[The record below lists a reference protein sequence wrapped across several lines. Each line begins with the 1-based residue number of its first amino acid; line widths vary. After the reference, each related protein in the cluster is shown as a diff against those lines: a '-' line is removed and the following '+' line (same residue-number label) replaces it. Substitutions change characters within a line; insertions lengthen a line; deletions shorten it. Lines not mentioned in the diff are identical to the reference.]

1 MRSIPQDNSFSYS
14 MYLLDDSLLFLL
26 RQAVVELLQV
36 LHPNLAIIAPF
47 LLSQGLVAR
56 YLKVV

>member
-1 MRSIPQDNSFSYS
+1 MSGIPQDNSFSYS

-36 LHPNLAIIAPF
+36 LHPNSAILAPF